1 MKVIDGW
8 KLHCV
13 DCGNLL
19 DVDPRGFACPK
30 CGGLLELT
38 QSKRVSAERLFP
50 ESGGLSVWRY
60 REGLPINR
68 ASTPVTMGEGGTPLV
83 KSVHLGSELGLQSL
97 FFKIEGQNP
106 TGSFKDRGMTVAV
119 TRAVESGAHVLICAS
134 TGNTSASLAAYA
146 SRAGLKCAVVLPSGK
161 VATEK
166 LTQAIA
172 HGARLIRVA
181 DGFDRALELTSR
193 AVAQTDGLYLMNS
206 INPYRIEGQK
216 TVSFEIYEQLGNVVP
231 DYVVLPV
238 GNAGNISAVWKG
250 FKELRESGVTT
261 KVPRLIGVQAKG
273 ASPIVEAFVEGGEV
287 KSWSKPETVASA
299 IRIGTPVS
307 WKKAIAALRDSDGMA
322 VSVTDSDIVRARWDL
337 SSQEGV
343 FVENASAT
351 PVAALRKIQG
361 EIRRGAIVVCITTGH
376 GIKEKIPESWSAVSL
391 PIVRDEKQL
400 VKMLSRQG

>member
-1 MKVIDGW
+1 MKVVDGW
-8 KLHCV
+8 ILHCV

-19 DVDPRGFACPK
+19 DSDPKGFACPK
-30 CGGLLELT
+30 CGGLLELI
-38 QSKRVSAERLFP
+38 QSKPVSAKRLFP
-50 ESGGLSVWRY
+50 GPGGLSVWRY
-60 REGLPINR
+60 REGFPISP
-68 ASTPVTMGEGGTPLV
+68 ASAPITLGEGGTPLV
-83 KSVHLGSELGLQSL
+83 QSVHLGSGLGLRNL

-119 TRAVESGAHVLICAS
+119 TRAAESGAQVLICAS

-161 VATEK
+161 VARGK

-172 HGARLIRVA
+172 HGARLVRVA

-193 AVAQTDGLYLMNS
+193 AVAQTDWLYLMNS

-216 TVSFEIYEQLGNVVP
+216 TVSFEIYEQLGNLVP
-231 DYVVLPV
+231 DYIVLPV

-273 ASPIVEAFVEGGEV
+273 ASPIVEAFSTRGEV
-287 KSWSKPETVASA
+287 KSWSRPQTVASA
-299 IRIGTPVS
+299 IRIGAPVS
-307 WKKAIAALRDSDGMA
+307 WKKAIAALRDSDGLA

-351 PVAALRKIQG
+351 PVAALRKIRG
-361 EIRRGAIVVCITTGH
+361 KVRRGATVVCITTGH
-376 GIKEKIPESWSAVSL
+376 GIKEAIPENWSALSL
-391 PIVRDEKQL
+391 PIVKNEKQL
-400 VKMLSRQG
+400 ARALFS

>member
-1 MKVIDGW
+1 MNVNDGW

-13 DCGNLL
+13 DCGNML
-19 DVDPRGFACPK
+19 DADPKGFACPK
-30 CGGLLELT
+30 CGGLLELIR
-38 QSKRVSAERLFP
+38 SKPVSADRLFP
-50 ESGGLSVWRY
+50 GFGGLSVWRY
-60 REGLPINR
+60 REGLPINP
-68 ASTPVTMGEGGTPLV
+68 ASTPITMGEGGTPLV
-83 KSVHLGSELGLQSL
+83 KSVHLGSELGLLNL

-119 TRAVESGAHVLICAS
+119 TRAVESGAKVLICAS

-161 VATEK
+161 VAGGK

-172 HGARLIRVA
+172 HGARLVRVTN
-181 DGFDRALELTSR
+181 GFDRALELTSR
-193 AVAQTDGLYLMNS
+193 TVAQEDWLYLMNS

-231 DYVVLPV
+231 DYIVLPV

-250 FKELRESGVTT
+250 FKELREWGVTT

-273 ASPIVEAFVEGGEV
+273 ASPIVVAFVEGGEV

-307 WKKAIAALRDSDGMA
+307 WKKAIAALRDSSGMA

-351 PVAALRKIQG
+351 PVAALRKIRDK
-361 EIRRGAIVVCITTGH
+361 IRRGATVVCITTGH
-376 GIKEKIPESWSAVSL
+376 GIKEAIPGSWSAVSP
-391 PIVRDEKQL
+391 PIVRNEKQL
-400 VKMLSRQG
+400 AKRLSRQG